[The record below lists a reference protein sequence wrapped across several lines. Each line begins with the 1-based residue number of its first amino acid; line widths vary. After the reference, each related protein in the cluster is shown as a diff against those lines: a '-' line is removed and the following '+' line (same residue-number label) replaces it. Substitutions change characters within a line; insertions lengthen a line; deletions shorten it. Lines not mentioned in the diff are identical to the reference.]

1 MSRPTAPQ
9 GAENMPLPDGNGSR
23 HTITNLHRRDIM
35 KKSLW
40 FTALVSTL
48 FLAASV
54 TTASAGRLVLK
65 GSTTVL
71 PIAQKISE
79 AYMAS
84 HPEVKISLSGG
95 GSGNGIKA
103 VIDQTADIGNSSRFI
118 KGKEVKLATGKGV
131 LPVPHRIALDCI
143 VPVVHPDNPV
153 KDLSLDQLKQ
163 IYLGKITNWKQ
174 VGGSDKKIVVISRDS
189 SSGTFDAWKSLV
201 MKKERVTPRALT
213 QPSNGGLVTQVA
225 TTKGAIAYI
234 ALGYM
239 NEEVKAIRVD
249 GVMGSAE
256 TTLNGRYPI
265 SRPLFMFT
273 NGWPKGETLSFINFI
288 LSKKGQALVEEAG
301 SISLY

>member
-1 MSRPTAPQ
+1 
-9 GAENMPLPDGNGSR
+9 
-23 HTITNLHRRDIM
+23 M

-79 AYMAS
+79 AYMAA
-84 HPEVKISLSGG
+84 HPDVKISLSGG

-143 VPVVHPDNPV
+143 VPVIHPDNPV
-153 KDLSLDQLKQ
+153 DDLSLDQLKQ

-174 VGGSDKKIVVISRDS
+174 VGGPDKKIVVISRDS

-239 NEEVKAIRVD
+239 NKEVKAVRVD
-249 GVMGSAE
+249 GVKGSAE

-273 NGWPKGETLSFINFI
+273 NGWPKGETLDFINFI

>member
-1 MSRPTAPQ
+1 
-9 GAENMPLPDGNGSR
+9 
-23 HTITNLHRRDIM
+23 M
-35 KKSLW
+35 KKSIW
-40 FTALVSTL
+40 FTALLSTL
-48 FLAASV
+48 LLAASV

-71 PIAQKISE
+71 PIAQKVSE
-79 AYMAS
+79 AYMAA
-84 HPEVKISLSGG
+84 HPDVKISLSGG

-103 VIDQTADIGNSSRFI
+103 VIDQTADIGNASRFI
-118 KGKEVKLATGKGV
+118 KGKEVKLATGRDV

-153 KDLSLDQLKQ
+153 TNLTLDQLKQ
-163 IYLGKITNWKQ
+163 IYLGKITRWKQ
-174 VGGSDKKIVVISRDS
+174 VGGLDKKIVVISRDS
-189 SSGTFDAWKSLV
+189 SSGTFDAWKSMV

-234 ALGYM
+234 ALGYL
-239 NEEVKAIRVD
+239 NSEVKAVRVN
-249 GVMGSAE
+249 GVKGSAE

-273 NGWPKGETLSFINFI
+273 NGWPKGETLDFINFI
-288 LSKKGQALVEEAG
+288 LSIKGQALVEEAG
-301 SISLY
+301 SIPLY

>member
-1 MSRPTAPQ
+1 
-9 GAENMPLPDGNGSR
+9 
-23 HTITNLHRRDIM
+23 M
-35 KKSLW
+35 KKSIW
-40 FTALVSTL
+40 FTALLTAL

-54 TTASAGRLVLK
+54 TMASAGRLVIK

-71 PIAQKISE
+71 PITQKISE
-79 AYMAS
+79 AYMAAN
-84 HPEVKISLSGG
+84 PEVKISLSGG

-103 VIDQTADIGNSSRFI
+103 VIDQTSDIGNSSRFI
-118 KGKEVKLATGKGV
+118 KGKEVKLAVEKGV

-143 VPVVHPDNPV
+143 VPVAHPGNPV
-153 KDLSLDQLKQ
+153 TNLTLDQLKQ
-163 IYLGKITNWKQ
+163 IYLGKITNWKE
-174 VGGSDKKIVVISRDS
+174 VGGSDMKIVVISRDS

-234 ALGYM
+234 ALGYL
-239 NEEVKAIRVD
+239 NDEVKALDVN
-249 GVMGSAE
+249 GVKGSAE

-288 LSKKGQALVEEAG
+288 LSQKGQGLVEEAG
-301 SISLY
+301 SIPLY